1 MTNLMNVEVKMKAKE
16 KLSMKLLI
24 MRRRNKKK
32 VNPFSAKRNIVCLL
46 EIYDEMKDE
55 FCKNHKKQPHVWNNI
70 GMKMTEKTVKKLITL
85 LLISRGI

>member
-32 VNPFSAKRNIVCLL
+32 ANPFSAKRNIVSSGN
-46 EIYDEMKDE
+46 IRWKDE
-55 FCKNHKKQPHVWNNI
+55 FCKNHKKTTARMEQYWHEDDREW
-70 GMKMTEKTVKKLITL
+70 LHARL
-85 LLISRGI
+85 